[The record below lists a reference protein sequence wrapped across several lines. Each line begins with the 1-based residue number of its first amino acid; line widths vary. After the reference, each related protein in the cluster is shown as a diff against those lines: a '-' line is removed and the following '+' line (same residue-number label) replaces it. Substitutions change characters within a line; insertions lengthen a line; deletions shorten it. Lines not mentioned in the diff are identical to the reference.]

1 MKALF
6 IGLGS
11 IGQRHLQNLLTITD
25 SAIDIIAYRTTN
37 INKIIINGEMSECD
51 SISNHYGF
59 SEYNNFDDIIEQ
71 KPSMSF
77 ICNPS
82 NLHLEYSQKLASIKS
97 NLFIEKPV
105 ATSLKKFSR
114 LEKTV
119 EKNNLITLVAYQSRF
134 HPILQEI
141 KNLIECKTYGKII
154 SADFKWHNF
163 LPHFHRYEDYSLS
176 YAARKELGGG
186 VIFGLSHEI
195 DLIQWFFGMPL
206 NVYAIEGAKTKLN
219 VNVEDTVSIIFKCSD
234 KQRIFPVSLSL
245 SYAQRYETRNF
256 SILMEDA
263 LITVDLEKKY
273 MLISDHKKKY
283 VIKNDFKNVKRND
296 LFLKEIKHFFSS
308 CINGQSSEIPLSEGK
323 KSLIISLAI
332 KESLS
337 NNKIVEI

>member
-119 EKNNLITLVAYQSRF
+119 EKNNLITLVAY
-134 HPILQEI
+134 
-141 KNLIECKTYGKII
+141 
-154 SADFKWHNF
+154 
-163 LPHFHRYEDYSLS
+163 
-176 YAARKELGGG
+176 
-186 VIFGLSHEI
+186 
-195 DLIQWFFGMPL
+195 
-206 NVYAIEGAKTKLN
+206 
-219 VNVEDTVSIIFKCSD
+219 
-234 KQRIFPVSLSL
+234 
-245 SYAQRYETRNF
+245 
-256 SILMEDA
+256 
-263 LITVDLEKKY
+263 
-273 MLISDHKKKY
+273 
-283 VIKNDFKNVKRND
+283 
-296 LFLKEIKHFFSS
+296 
-308 CINGQSSEIPLSEGK
+308 
-323 KSLIISLAI
+323 
-332 KESLS
+332 
-337 NNKIVEI
+337 